1 MTDDELRDALRRLAS
16 KPDDALEDAKVGAA
30 YLDCSERTL
39 RYLPAAKRIYV
50 TPRTYRYTVGNLRQI
65 AKGGA

>member
-1 MTDDELRDALRRLAS
+1 MTDEELSDALKRFAS
-16 KPDDALEDAKVGAA
+16 KPDDALEDAKIGAA

-39 RYLPAAKRIYV
+39 RYHPNAKRIYV